1 MMRVLIL
8 AMVLVTGGISVH
20 AGEAGQDKSIAGV
33 AESVPREQGAPS
45 GTRAWL
51 ELQRSGQAASAQP
64 QPISGQA
71 MDKIHE
77 RYINSFGKPIPE
89 FYDHAAPV
97 AK

>member
-8 AMVLVTGGISVH
+8 TMALMMGSISSQ
-20 AGEAGQDKSIAGV
+20 AEELGQEESIAENTA
-33 AESVPREQGAPS
+33 AEQDTRSA
-45 GTRAWL
+45 TRAWL
-51 ELQRSGQAASAQP
+51 ELQRSKQAASEQP

-89 FYDHAAPV
+89 FYEHAIPIT
-97 AK
+97 K